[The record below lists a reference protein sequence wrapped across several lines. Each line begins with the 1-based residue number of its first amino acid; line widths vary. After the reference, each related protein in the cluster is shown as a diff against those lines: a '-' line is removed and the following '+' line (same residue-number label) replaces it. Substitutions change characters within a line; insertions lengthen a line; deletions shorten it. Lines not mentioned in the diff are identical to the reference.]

1 MSKRNRNKFRV
12 RNSEDRVDNI
22 QPTTSNAGVNNSSS
36 SGHAAEYRIISADL
50 VRLVVLNGL
59 MLALV
64 LVVYFTNQKSQYLEK
79 IFTKLFNM

>member
-12 RNSEDRVDNI
+12 RNSEER
-22 QPTTSNAGVNNSSS
+22 AVNNQQNHSTGAVQSSAS
-36 SGHAAEYRIISADL
+36 ASHSAEYKVINGDL
-50 VRLVVLNGL
+50 IRLVVLNGL